1 MQHKGNR
8 GFGRWLSTEKLYFLA
23 DLELNFMTSSE
34 GVSMETGSFD
44 IISQDKELG
53 RLEQFGKAENLQFI
67 SSRGKGGE
75 SSW

>member
-23 DLELNFMTSSE
+23 DLELNFMASSE

-53 RLEQFGKAENLQFI
+53 RLEQFEKAENLQFI

-75 SSW
+75 SSC